1 MTETEFR
8 FKHSQLI
15 EYYQYVE
22 MRLRFICAAL
32 LADEERTWFERLDD
46 YGADPM
52 GKLIRKLEE
61 IQRSIESEFLSG
73 ADIAE
78 LNELRANRNYWCH
91 QAFSGDL
98 HVTFRRDAVN
108 REMVLRRPEYA
119 KKIADDLNKAIE
131 WDEKLTNVSRAIDD
145 QKDTIRKQLFRIL
158 QQT

>member
-46 YGADPM
+46 YGTDPM
-52 GKLIRKLEE
+52 GKLIQELLD
-61 IQRSIESEFLSG
+61 IQKSIGREWLTEAQIS
-73 ADIAE
+73 E

-91 QAFSGDL
+91 QAFSGNI
-98 HVTFRRDAVN
+98 HVTFRKDAAK
-108 REMVLRRPEYA
+108 REMILKRPEFA
-119 KKIADDLNKAIE
+119 LKIVNDLNAAIE
-131 WDEKLTNVSRAIDD
+131 WDEKLTDVSRAIDAE
-145 QKDTIRKQLFRIL
+145 KDIIRRQLLNIL

>member
-52 GKLIRKLEE
+52 GKLIWKLDE
-61 IQRSIESEFLSG
+61 IQKSTGSEFLSEE
-73 ADIAE
+73 DTAE

-91 QAFSGDL
+91 QAFSGEL
-98 HVTFRRDAVN
+98 HVTFKRDAVK
-108 REMVLRRPEYA
+108 REMVLKRPEYA
-119 KKIADDLNKAIE
+119 KKIEDDLDAAIK
-131 WDEKLTNVSRAIDD
+131 WDEKLTNVSHAIDA
-145 QKDTIRKQLFRIL
+145 QKDIIRKQLLQIL
-158 QQT
+158 RQT

>member
-52 GKLIRKLEE
+52 GKLIWKLDE
-61 IQRSIESEFLSG
+61 IQKSIGSGFLSEE
-73 ADIAE
+73 DIAE

-91 QAFSGDL
+91 QAFSGDF
-98 HVTFRRDAVN
+98 HVTFRRDAVK

-119 KKIADDLNKAIE
+119 KKIADDLNAAIE
-131 WDEKLTNVSRAIDD
+131 WDEKLTNVSRAIDA
-145 QKDTIRKQLFRIL
+145 QKDIIRKQLFQIL
-158 QQT
+158 QQI